1 MPVAAILAGAA
12 IGAGGSL
19 LVREILRPAPALGP
33 ALRRLN
39 QPAAT
44 PAANPATSPAG
55 EVGADRD
62 ERWGQWLLERLT
74 DVPGV
79 RIPYKDLALTGGAPA
94 RFVLTKVAL
103 AGAGMLLPPLSTV
116 PLLLLGLPLYLPAI
130 VGLLAAIVL
139 WFAPDLALRDKA
151 QRARVEFA
159 HAMAAYLDL
168 VALRR
173 AGNVS
178 AEQAME
184 QAATVGRGWAFQ
196 RIQAALAQSRV
207 DKVAHWESLA
217 RLTAELDLPVMD
229 DLAAIMRQSAD
240 DGASVYAT
248 LRSRARNLRTELLAA
263 QATDA
268 NADSEKMTAPGAL
281 LAVLVMLLIA
291 FPAIIRML
299 NS

>member
-1 MPVAAILAGAA
+1 MMPVAAILSGAA
-12 IGAGGSL
+12 IGGGGAL
-19 LVREILRPAPALGP
+19 LIREILRPAPALGP

-39 QPAAT
+39 QPAPP
-44 PAANPATSPAG
+44 PAAAG
-55 EVGADRD
+55 DQAVDRD
-62 ERWGQWLLERLT
+62 ERWGQWLLERLA

-79 RIPYKDLALTGGAPA
+79 RIPYKDLALTGSTPA
-94 RFVLTKVAL
+94 RFLLTKVAL
-103 AGAGMLLPPLSTV
+103 AGGGLLLPPLSTV
-116 PLLLLGLPLYLPAI
+116 PFLLLGLPLYLPAI
-130 VGLLAAIVL
+130 VAVLAAAVL

-151 QRARVEFA
+151 KRARAEFA

-184 QAATVGRGWAFQ
+184 QAAQVGTGWAFQ

-207 DKVAHWESLA
+207 DKVPHWESLA

-248 LRSRARNLRTELLAA
+248 LRSRAKNLRTELLAA
-263 QATDA
+263 QAADA
-268 NADSEKMTAPGAL
+268 NANSEKMTAPGAL

-299 NS
+299 TT

>member
-1 MPVAAILAGAA
+1 MMPIAAIISGAA
-12 IGAGGSL
+12 IGSGAAL
-19 LVREILRPAPALGP
+19 LIREVLRPAPALGP

-39 QPAAT
+39 QPAPTPAAT
-44 PAANPATSPAG
+44 PAGEAG
-55 EVGADRD
+55 AHRD
-62 ERWGQWLLERLT
+62 ERWGQWLLERLA

-79 RIPYKDLALTGGAPA
+79 RIPYKDLALTGTTPA

-103 AGAGMLLPPLSTV
+103 AGAGLLLPPLSTV

-130 VGLLAAIVL
+130 VGILAAVVL

-151 QRARVEFA
+151 KRARTEFA

-184 QAATVGRGWAFQ
+184 QAATVGQGWAFQ

-240 DGASVYAT
+240 DGASVYTT
-248 LRSRARNLRTELLAA
+248 LRSRARNLRTELLVQQAA
-263 QATDA
+263 DA
-268 NADSEKMTAPGAL
+268 NSDSEKMTAPGAL

-299 NS
+299 TT

>member
-1 MPVAAILAGAA
+1 MPVAAILSGAA
-12 IGAGGSL
+12 IGAGAAL
-19 LVREILRPAPALGP
+19 LVREVLRPAPALGP
-33 ALRRLN
+33 ALDRLN
-39 QPAAT
+39 RPVPPRTDEAAL
-44 PAANPATSPAG
+44 
-55 EVGADRD
+55 DRD
-62 ERWGQWLLERLT
+62 ELWGRWLLEHLAGA
-74 DVPGV
+74 PGV
-79 RIPYKDLALTGGAPA
+79 RIPYKDLALTGTTPA
-94 RFVLTKVAL
+94 RFLLTKVAL
-103 AGAGMLLPPLSTV
+103 AAGGLLLPPLSTI

-130 VGLLAAIVL
+130 VGILAGLVL

-151 QRARVEFA
+151 KRARAEFA

-184 QAATVGRGWAFQ
+184 QAAQVGEGWAFL
-196 RIQAALAQSRV
+196 RIQGALARSHV
-207 DKVAHWESLA
+207 DRVAHWESLA
-217 RLTAELDLPVMD
+217 RLTAELDLPVLD

-240 DGASVYAT
+240 DGASVYST
-248 LRSRARNLRTELLAA
+248 LRSRAKNLRTELLSA
-263 QATDA
+263 QAADA

-299 NS
+299 NT

>member
-1 MPVAAILAGAA
+1 MTTPVAAILAGAA
-12 IGAGGSL
+12 IGAGGAL
-19 LVREILRPAPALGP
+19 LIREVLRPAPALGP

-39 QPAAT
+39 QPAV
-44 PAANPATSPAG
+44 PQAAVGG
-55 EVGADRD
+55 EGADRD
-62 ERWGQWLLERLT
+62 ERWGQWLVERLS

-79 RIPYKDLALTGGAPA
+79 RIPYKDLALTGATPA
-94 RFVLTKVAL
+94 RFLLTKVAL
-103 AGAGMLLPPLSTV
+103 AGGGLLLPPLSTI

-130 VGLLAAIVL
+130 VGILAAVVL

-151 QRARVEFA
+151 RRARAEFA

-184 QAATVGRGWAFQ
+184 QAAEVGEGWAFQ
-196 RIQAALAQSRV
+196 RIRGALARSRV
-207 DKVAHWESLA
+207 DKVPHWESLA
-217 RLTAELDLPVMD
+217 RLTAELDLPVLD

-248 LRSRARNLRTELLAA
+248 LRSRAKNLRTELLAA
-263 QATDA
+263 QAADA
-268 NADSEKMTAPGAL
+268 NANSEKMTAPGAL
-281 LAVLVMLLIA
+281 MAVLVMLLIA
-291 FPAIIRML
+291 FPGVIRMI
-299 NS
+299 NT